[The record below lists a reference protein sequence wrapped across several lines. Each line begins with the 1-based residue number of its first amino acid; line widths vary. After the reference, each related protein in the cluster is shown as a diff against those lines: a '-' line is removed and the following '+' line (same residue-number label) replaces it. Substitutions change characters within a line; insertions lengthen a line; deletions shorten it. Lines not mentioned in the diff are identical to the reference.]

1 MNLRV
6 SRSFTLSCLHID
18 RKKDVQNVEEVVT
31 WLRDAD
37 EAKRKRGRG
46 RSKLGNNIS
55 KEVKNDTSLDR
66 LVVLCRIND

>member
-6 SRSFTLSCLHID
+6 SRSFTWSCLHID
-18 RKKDVQNVEEVVT
+18 PKKDMQNVEEVVT

-37 EAKRKRGRG
+37 EAKRKKGRE

-55 KEVKNDTSLDR
+55 KEVKNDTSLD
-66 LVVLCRIND
+66 

>member
-1 MNLRV
+1 M
-6 SRSFTLSCLHID
+6 LSCLHID

>member
-1 MNLRV
+1 M
-6 SRSFTLSCLHID
+6 LSCLHID

-46 RSKLGNNIS
+46 RSKTGDNIS